1 VVLSASGR
9 GRVHIVYGETAEA
22 AAAAAALS

>member
-1 VVLSASGR
+1 VVLGASGG

-22 AAAAAALS
+22 AAAALS